1 MASQDAATAA
11 LQDKAE
17 ALLKAARTHKK
28 AEFQHRKQ
36 ARELMRRLAV
46 LQRVCVEHGIELET
60 STDPQGGHS
69 DD

>member
-1 MASQDAATAA
+1 MASDVTAA
-11 LQDKAE
+11 LSDAAQ
-17 ALLKAARTHKK
+17 ALHESARSHKK
-28 AEFQHRKQ
+28 MDFQHRKQ